1 MDKQGA
7 SRKPAAPVMDLS
19 HLVRWRCLGDE
30 RMEADA
36 VVLTERPWPRAAVMP
51 AAFEQ
56 LFRAEYARVVRIAYR
71 VVGDQG
77 EAEDVAQDVFIS
89 FYRSHP
95 ADAAF
100 AAPWLHRA
108 SAHTALNAVRSRS
121 RRVAREGRDALDA
134 QDRQPV
140 ADPEGA
146 ALERERAR
154 EVRAVLARL
163 PRAAAELLALRYSG
177 LSYAEVAAATGT
189 KIDQVGTRLRRAHDA
204 FRKEASH
211 GQHR

>member
-1 MDKQGA
+1 MD
-7 SRKPAAPVMDLS
+7 
-19 HLVRWRCLGDE
+19 
-30 RMEADA
+30 ADA
-36 VVLTERPWPRAAVMP
+36 VAMIDRPWPRANAIP
-51 AAFEQ
+51 AAFER

-77 EAEDVAQDVFIS
+77 AAEDVAQDVFIAY
-89 FYRSHP
+89 YRAHP
-95 ADAAF
+95 ADAPY

-108 SAHTALNAVRSRS
+108 AAHTALNAVRSRT
-121 RRVAREGRDALDA
+121 RRTTREERDALGRDAS
-134 QDRQPV
+134 

-154 EVRAVLARL
+154 EVRAALARM
-163 PRAAAELLALRYSG
+163 PRASAELLALRYSG

-189 KIDQVGTRLRRAHDA
+189 KVDQVGTRLRRAHDA
-204 FRKEASH
+204 FRREVLN